1 MVVKPQNFKK
11 YFLPKKIFFHS
22 LQLFC
27 QQLISFKFLKT
38 ETETVKKSFK
48 FPNVQF
54 WFQINSS
61 KTKKLLI
68 FESKLDFYKKCLN
81 LTSLMT
87 YLSLIAYFNFRVRFF
102 HFGLI

>member
-11 YFLPKKIFFHS
+11 YMLPKKNFFYS

-27 QQLISFKFLKT
+27 QQLVSFKFLKT

-61 KTKKLLI
+61 KNKEVIDL
-68 FESKLDFYKKCLN
+68 
-81 LTSLMT
+81 
-87 YLSLIAYFNFRVRFF
+87 
-102 HFGLI
+102 

>member
-11 YFLPKKIFFHS
+11 YMLPKKIFFYS

-27 QQLISFKFLKT
+27 QQLVSFKVLKT

-61 KTKKLLI
+61 KNKEVIDL
-68 FESKLDFYKKCLN
+68 
-81 LTSLMT
+81 
-87 YLSLIAYFNFRVRFF
+87 
-102 HFGLI
+102 

>member
-11 YFLPKKIFFHS
+11 YMLPKKIFFYS

-27 QQLISFKFLKT
+27 QQLVSFKFLKT
-38 ETETVKKSFK
+38 ETGTVKKSFK

-61 KTKKLLI
+61 KNKEVIDL
-68 FESKLDFYKKCLN
+68 
-81 LTSLMT
+81 
-87 YLSLIAYFNFRVRFF
+87 
-102 HFGLI
+102 